1 MKVGAMLQA
10 HARRHPD
17 KTAIVLGDET
27 LSFGALNE
35 RSDRIA
41 NGLLDRGVKTGERV
55 IVYVGNSLPLVELIA
70 GVWKSG
76 AILVPVTTWI
86 TGPELAFMAADCTPV
101 MIIYGPDQ
109 TEAVDLALKDTS
121 GVARVFIGEDAPAG
135 AGAPEGTETLEAL
148 VASGASHPPP
158 ALPALPDDGMISYT
172 SGTTGRP
179 KGAIITQAS
188 MAVQV
193 NLTSTMWGIP
203 PDPVLLVSTPVAHRT
218 GLSRLVA
225 CYCQG
230 ATVVVLPRFDVTAAI
245 EAIGRHKVTVFGG
258 VPTVVRM
265 LLDGLDDDDD
275 RCDSL
280 QFIMATGEA
289 FPVPLKHRLF
299 KRLPNVKLIS
309 FYAMTEAGSPA
320 SLMHEQQLDKPDS
333 VGQPT
338 PGMEVRLIGEDGKE
352 VAQGEAGEIQ
362 VRCGEPGK
370 LILLREYWNRPEANA
385 ASFDGHWFKTGDVG
399 RFDEDGFLYLVDRV
413 KDMIVSGGLNIYSKE
428 VEQALETHPAVS
440 QAAVVG
446 APDDEFGECVV
457 AFVVAHDPVDAE
469 AVIDHCRSQIASYKK
484 PKHVIFTDELPHNV
498 TGKMIKTELREQAVA
513 KIAELAD

>member
-1 MKVGAMLQA
+1 MKVGAMLRA
-10 HARRHPD
+10 HARRHPE

-27 LSFGALNE
+27 LSFAELDE

-41 NGLLDRGVKTGERV
+41 NALLDRGVKTGERV
-55 IVYVGNSLPLVELIA
+55 VVYVGNSLALVELIA
-70 GVWKSG
+70 AVWKSG

-86 TGPELAFMAADCTPV
+86 TGPELAFMVLDCTPV
-101 MIIYGPDQ
+101 MIIHGPDQ
-109 TEAVDLALKDTS
+109 TDAVDEALKDA
-121 GVARVFIGEDAPAG
+121 GDVARVFIGDNAPV
-135 AGAPEGTETLEAL
+135 GTETLEAL
-148 VASGASHPPP
+148 VASGAAQPPP
-158 ALPALPDDGMISYT
+158 ALAAMPDDGMISYT

-203 PDPVLLVSTPVAHRT
+203 PDPILLVSTPVAHRT

-230 ATVVVLPRFDVTAAI
+230 ATVVVLPRFDVKAAI

-299 KRLPNVKLIS
+299 KRLPNAKLIS

-320 SLMHEQQLDKPDS
+320 ALMHEQQ
-333 VGQPT
+333 
-338 PGMEVRLIGEDGKE
+338 
-352 VAQGEAGEIQ
+352 
-362 VRCGEPGK
+362 
-370 LILLREYWNRPEANA
+370 
-385 ASFDGHWFKTGDVG
+385 
-399 RFDEDGFLYLVDRV
+399 
-413 KDMIVSGGLNIYSKE
+413 
-428 VEQALETHPAVS
+428 
-440 QAAVVG
+440 
-446 APDDEFGECVV
+446 
-457 AFVVAHDPVDAE
+457 
-469 AVIDHCRSQIASYKK
+469 
-484 PKHVIFTDELPHNV
+484 
-498 TGKMIKTELREQAVA
+498 
-513 KIAELAD
+513 

>member
-1 MKVGAMLQA
+1 MKVGAMLRA

-17 KTAIVLGDET
+17 KTAVILGEDQLTFAE
-27 LSFGALNE
+27 LDA

-41 NGLLDRGVKTGERV
+41 NALLDRGVKPGERV
-55 IVYVGNSLPLVELIA
+55 IVYVGNSLALVELIA

-101 MIIYGPDQ
+101 MIIHGPDQ
-109 TEAVDLALKDTS
+109 TGAVDLALRES
-121 GVARVFIGEDAPAG
+121 GEMARVFIGDDAPTG
-135 AGAPEGTETLEAL
+135 CETLDAL
-148 VASGASHPPP
+148 VASGAATPPP

-193 NLTSTMWGIP
+193 NLTATNWGIP
-203 PDPVLLVSTPVAHRT
+203 PDPILLVSTPVAHRT
-218 GLSRLVA
+218 GLSRLIS

-230 ATVVVLPRFDVTAAI
+230 ATVVVLPRFDVAAAI
-245 EAIGRHKVTVFGG
+245 EAIGRHNVTVFGG
-258 VPTVVRM
+258 VPTVIRM
-265 LLDGLDDDDD
+265 LLDGLDDDDA
-275 RCDSL
+275 RVDSL

-309 FYAMTEAGSPA
+309 FYAMTEAGAPA
-320 SLMHEQQLDKPDS
+320 VLMHEEQLDKPDS
-333 VGQPT
+333 VGRPQ
-338 PGMEVRLIGEDGKE
+338 PGMEVRLIGEDGVE

-428 VEQALETHPAVS
+428 VEQALESHPAVS

-446 APDDEFGECVV
+446 APDAEFGECVV
-457 AFVVAHDPVDAE
+457 AFVVAHGEVKAE
-469 AVIDHCRSQIASYKK
+469 AVIDHCRTQIASYKK

-498 TGKMIKTELREQAVA
+498 TGKMIKTELREQAIA
-513 KIAELAD
+513 KIAGMAE

>member
-1 MKVGAMLQA
+1 MKVGAMLRA
-10 HARRHPD
+10 HARRHPE
-17 KTAIVLGDET
+17 KTAIVLGEET
-27 LSFGALNE
+27 LSFAQLDE

-41 NGLLDRGVKTGERV
+41 NALLDRGVKTGERV
-55 IVYVGNSLPLVELIA
+55 VVYVGNSLALVELIA

-86 TGPELAFMAADCTPV
+86 TGPELAFMVSDCTPV
-101 MIIYGPDQ
+101 MIIHGPDQ
-109 TEAVDLALKDTS
+109 TDAVDEALKDA
-121 GVARVFIGEDAPAG
+121 GDVARVFIGDNAPA
-135 AGAPEGTETLEAL
+135 GTETLEAL
-148 VASGASHPPP
+148 VASGAAQPPP
-158 ALPALPDDGMISYT
+158 ALAALPDDGMISYT

-203 PDPVLLVSTPVAHRT
+203 PDPVLLVSTPLAHRT

-230 ATVVVLPRFDVTAAI
+230 ATVVVLPRFDVKAAI

-265 LLDGLDDDDD
+265 LLDGLDDADD

-299 KRLPNVKLIS
+299 KRLPNARLIS

-320 SLMHEQQLDKPDS
+320 ALMHEQQLDKPDS
-333 VGQPT
+333 VGRPV
-338 PGMEVRLIGEDGKE
+338 PGMEVRLMGEDNVE

-385 ASFDGHWFKTGDVG
+385 ASFDGHWIKTGDVG

-457 AFVVAHDPVDAE
+457 AFIVAHDPVDAA
-469 AVIDHCRSQIASYKK
+469 AVIDHCRTRIASYKK

-498 TGKMIKTELREQAVA
+498 TGKMIKTELREQAIA
-513 KIAELAD
+513 KIAELAG

>member
-1 MKVGAMLQA
+1 MKVGAMLRG
-10 HARRHPD
+10 HARRHPE
-17 KTAIVLGDET
+17 KTAIILGDEI
-27 LSFGALNE
+27 LSFGELDAV
-35 RSDRIA
+35 SDRMA
-41 NGLLDRGVKTGERV
+41 NALLDRSVKAGDRV
-55 IVYVGNSLPLVELIA
+55 IVYVGNSLPLIELIA
-70 GVWKSG
+70 AVWKSG

-86 TGPELAFMAADCTPV
+86 TGPELAFMVSDCTPV
-101 MIIYGPDQ
+101 MIIHGPDQ
-109 TEAVDLALKDTS
+109 TAAVDEALQDA
-121 GVARVFIGEDAPAG
+121 GDVARVFIGDAA
-135 AGAPEGTETLEAL
+135 AAPKGTETLDAL
-148 VASGASHPPP
+148 VASGADTPSPV
-158 ALPALPDDGMISYT
+158 LPAMPDDGMISYT

-193 NLTSTMWGIP
+193 NLTSINWRIP
-203 PDPVLLVSTPVAHRT
+203 ADPVLLVSTPVAHRT
-218 GLSRLVA
+218 GLSRLVS

-230 ATVVVLPRFDVTAAI
+230 STVVVLPRFDVEAALD
-245 EAIGRHKVTVFGG
+245 AIGRHKVTVFGG
-258 VPTVVRM
+258 VPTVFRM
-265 LLDGLDDDDD
+265 LLDGLDDNDT

-309 FYAMTEAGSPA
+309 FYAMTEAGAPA
-320 SLMHEQQLDKPDS
+320 ALMHEQQLDKPDS
-333 VGQPT
+333 VGRPQ
-338 PGMEVRLIGEDGKE
+338 PGMDVRLVGEDGVE

-440 QAAVVG
+440 QACVVG
-446 APDDEFGECVV
+446 APDAEFGECVV
-457 AFVVAHDPVDAE
+457 AFVVAHEAVEAN
-469 AVIDHCRSQIASYKK
+469 AVIDHCRTRIASYKK
-484 PKHVIFTDELPHNV
+484 PKHVIFIDELPHNV
-498 TGKMIKTELREQAVA
+498 TGKMIKTDLREQALA
-513 KIAELAD
+513 TLAEMAG

>member
-1 MKVGAMLQA
+1 MKVGAMLRA

-17 KTAIVLGDET
+17 KTAIVLGEET
-27 LSFGALNE
+27 LSFAELNSC
-35 RSDRIA
+35 SDRIA
-41 NGLLDRGVKTGERV
+41 NALLDRGVKAGERV

-86 TGPELAFMAADCTPV
+86 TGPELAFMVSDCAPV
-101 MIIYGPDQ
+101 MIIHGPEQ
-109 TEAVDLALKDTS
+109 TGAVDLALPDAG
-121 GVARVFIGEDAPAG
+121 GVARVFIGNDAPPG
-135 AGAPEGTETLEAL
+135 AETLEAL
-148 VASGASHPPP
+148 VASGADTEPP

-193 NLTSTMWGIP
+193 NLTAANWGIP

-218 GLSRLVA
+218 GLSRLIS

-245 EAIGRHKVTVFGG
+245 EAIGRHGVTVFGG

-265 LLDGLDDDDD
+265 LLDGLDDGDD

-299 KRLPNVKLIS
+299 ERLPNVKLIS
-309 FYAMTEAGSPA
+309 FYAMTEAGAPA
-320 SLMHEQQLDKPDS
+320 ALMHDQQLAKPDS
-333 VGQPT
+333 VGPPQ
-338 PGMEVRLIGEDGKE
+338 PGMEVRLVGEDGVE
-352 VAQGEAGEIQ
+352 VPQGEAGEIQ

-370 LILLREYWNRPEANA
+370 LVLLREYWNRPEANSE
-385 ASFDGHWFKTGDVG
+385 SFDGHWFKTGDVG

-446 APDDEFGECVV
+446 APDAEFGECVV
-457 AFVVAHDPVDAE
+457 AFVVAHEEVAAD
-469 AVIDHCRSQIASYKK
+469 AVIDHCRTRIASYKK

-498 TGKMIKTELREQAVA
+498 TGKMIKTELREQAIA
-513 KIAELAD
+513 KIAEMAS

>member
-1 MKVGAMLQA
+1 MKVGAMLRA
-10 HARRHPD
+10 HARRHPE
-17 KTAIVLGDET
+17 KTAIVLGEET
-27 LSFGALNE
+27 LSFAQLDE

-41 NGLLDRGVKTGERV
+41 NALLDRGVKTGERV
-55 IVYVGNSLPLVELIA
+55 VVYVGNSLALVELIA

-86 TGPELAFMAADCTPV
+86 TGPELAFMVSDCTPV
-101 MIIYGPDQ
+101 MIIHGPDQ
-109 TEAVDLALKDTS
+109 TDAVDEALKDA
-121 GVARVFIGEDAPAG
+121 GDVARVFIGDNAPD
-135 AGAPEGTETLEAL
+135 GTETLEAL
-148 VASGASHPPP
+148 VASGAAQPPP
-158 ALPALPDDGMISYT
+158 ALAALPDDGMISYT

-203 PDPVLLVSTPVAHRT
+203 PDPVLLVSTPLAHRT

-230 ATVVVLPRFDVTAAI
+230 ATVVVLPRFDVKAAI

-265 LLDGLDDDDD
+265 LLDGLDDADD

-299 KRLPNVKLIS
+299 KRLPNARLIS

-320 SLMHEQQLDKPDS
+320 ALMHEQQLDKPDS
-333 VGQPT
+333 VGRPV
-338 PGMEVRLIGEDGKE
+338 PGMEVRLMGEDNVE

-457 AFVVAHDPVDAE
+457 AFIVAHDPVDAA
-469 AVIDHCRSQIASYKK
+469 AVIDHCRTRIASYKK

-498 TGKMIKTELREQAVA
+498 TGKMIKTELREQAIA
-513 KIAELAD
+513 KIAELAG